1 MRLTSHD
8 LRDLQILKY
17 YRLVRKWACKTYG
30 LTDAD
35 LELLIYLDCKGRFT
49 RQEFID
55 GTYTMSWDKNRW
67 EKLRRNGWIEAWR
80 HRNRTTIKYSVFKT
94 SFKCS
99 HLISRIYRILLG
111 EEDIPFSKVVN
122 NAEGILDKVI
132 TTDKE
137 RDEAKLALKSL
148 LLEAEKEAFA
158 KEVEDRKSA
167 RDMYKDDAFIQKVLA
182 TLFTAAYF
190 GLSFM
195 MFKVFVVKEI
205 NLGEFEISFIST
217 IFGAMSAKV
226 NTVVDFFFG
235 GSSKK
240 NEQIKK

>member
-1 MRLTSHD
+1 M
-8 LRDLQILKY
+8 IGNIIG
-17 YRLVRKWACKTYG
+17 G
-30 LTDAD
+30 L
-35 LELLIYLDCKGRFT
+35 
-49 RQEFID
+49 
-55 GTYTMSWDKNRW
+55 
-67 EKLRRNGWIEAWR
+67 
-80 HRNRTTIKYSVFKT
+80 
-94 SFKCS
+94 
-99 HLISRIYRILLG
+99 
-111 EEDIPFSKVVN
+111 FSKVVD

-137 RDEAKLALKSL
+137 RDEAKLALKRL
-148 LLEAEKEAFA
+148 LLEEEKEAFA

-167 RDMYKDDAFIQKVLA
+167 RDMYKDDVFIQKILA

-195 MFKVFVVKEI
+195 MFRFFVMKDIE
-205 NLGEFEISFIST
+205 LGEFEISFIST

-240 NEQIKK
+240 NQEQNKNK

>member
-1 MRLTSHD
+1 M
-8 LRDLQILKY
+8 IGKI
-17 YRLVRKWACKTYG
+17 VGG
-30 LTDAD
+30 LF
-35 LELLIYLDCKGRFT
+35 G
-49 RQEFID
+49 
-55 GTYTMSWDKNRW
+55 
-67 EKLRRNGWIEAWR
+67 
-80 HRNRTTIKYSVFKT
+80 
-94 SFKCS
+94 
-99 HLISRIYRILLG
+99 
-111 EEDIPFSKVVN
+111 KVVE

-137 RDEAKLALKSL
+137 RDEAKLALKRL
-148 LLEAEKEAFA
+148 LLEAEAEAFA

-167 RDMYKDDAFIQKVLA
+167 RDMYKDDALIQKILA

-195 MFKVFVVKEI
+195 MFRYFVMGDIEM
-205 NLGEFEISFIST
+205 GEFEISFIST

-240 NEQIKK
+240 NEQQQQINNK

>member
-1 MRLTSHD
+1 M
-8 LRDLQILKY
+8 I
-17 YRLVRKWACKTYG
+17 G
-30 LTDAD
+30 
-35 LELLIYLDCKGRFT
+35 
-49 RQEFID
+49 
-55 GTYTMSWDKNRW
+55 N
-67 EKLRRNGWIEAWR
+67 
-80 HRNRTTIKYSVFKT
+80 
-94 SFKCS
+94 
-99 HLISRIYRILLG
+99 LLG
-111 EEDIPFSKVVN
+111 NLFTKVVD

-137 RDEAKLALKSL
+137 RDEAKLALKRL

-167 RDMYKDDAFIQKVLA
+167 RDMYKDDAVIQKILA
-182 TLFTAAYF
+182 SLFTIAYF

-195 MFKVFVVKEI
+195 MFRFFI
-205 NLGEFEISFIST
+205 LGDLNLGEFEISFIST

-240 NEQIKK
+240 NQEQNK

>member
-1 MRLTSHD
+1 M
-8 LRDLQILKY
+8 KN
-17 YRLVRKWACKTYG
+17 LVGG
-30 LTDAD
+30 L
-35 LELLIYLDCKGRFT
+35 
-49 RQEFID
+49 
-55 GTYTMSWDKNRW
+55 
-67 EKLRRNGWIEAWR
+67 
-80 HRNRTTIKYSVFKT
+80 
-94 SFKCS
+94 
-99 HLISRIYRILLG
+99 
-111 EEDIPFSKVVN
+111 FSKIVD

-137 RDEAKLALKSL
+137 RDEAKLALKRV

-167 RDMYKDDAFIQKVLA
+167 RDMYKDDAFIQKILA

-195 MFKVFVVKEI
+195 MFRYFVMGDIEM
-205 NLGEFEISFIST
+205 GEFEISFIST
-217 IFGAMSAKV
+217 IFGAMNAKV

-240 NEQIKK
+240 NEQQQINNK

>member
-1 MRLTSHD
+1 MIGNL
-8 LRDLQILKY
+8 IG
-17 YRLVRKWACKTYG
+17 G
-30 LTDAD
+30 L
-35 LELLIYLDCKGRFT
+35 
-49 RQEFID
+49 
-55 GTYTMSWDKNRW
+55 
-67 EKLRRNGWIEAWR
+67 
-80 HRNRTTIKYSVFKT
+80 
-94 SFKCS
+94 
-99 HLISRIYRILLG
+99 
-111 EEDIPFSKVVN
+111 FSKVVD

-137 RDEAKLALKSL
+137 RDEAKLALKQL
-148 LLEAEKEAFA
+148 LHEAEKEAFA

-167 RDMYKDDAFIQKVLA
+167 RDMYKDDAIIQKILA
-182 TLFTAAYF
+182 TLFTVAYF

-195 MFKVFVVKEI
+195 MFRFFVMGDL

-240 NEQIKK
+240 NEQQQNNK

>member
-1 MRLTSHD
+1 M
-8 LRDLQILKY
+8 IGNIIG
-17 YRLVRKWACKTYG
+17 G
-30 LTDAD
+30 L
-35 LELLIYLDCKGRFT
+35 
-49 RQEFID
+49 
-55 GTYTMSWDKNRW
+55 
-67 EKLRRNGWIEAWR
+67 
-80 HRNRTTIKYSVFKT
+80 
-94 SFKCS
+94 
-99 HLISRIYRILLG
+99 
-111 EEDIPFSKVVN
+111 FSKVVD

-148 LLEAEKEAFA
+148 LLEAEREAFA

-167 RDMYKDDAFIQKVLA
+167 RDMYKDDALIQKILA
-182 TLFTAAYF
+182 TLFTVAYF

-195 MFKVFVVKEI
+195 MFRFFVLGDI
-205 NLGEFEISFIST
+205 DMGEFEISFVST

-240 NEQIKK
+240 NQEQNK

>member
-1 MRLTSHD
+1 M
-8 LRDLQILKY
+8 IGNIIG
-17 YRLVRKWACKTYG
+17 G
-30 LTDAD
+30 L
-35 LELLIYLDCKGRFT
+35 
-49 RQEFID
+49 
-55 GTYTMSWDKNRW
+55 
-67 EKLRRNGWIEAWR
+67 
-80 HRNRTTIKYSVFKT
+80 
-94 SFKCS
+94 
-99 HLISRIYRILLG
+99 
-111 EEDIPFSKVVN
+111 FSKVVD

-137 RDEAKLALKSL
+137 RDEAKLALKQL

-167 RDMYKDDAFIQKVLA
+167 RDMYKDDAIIQKVLA
-182 TLFTAAYF
+182 TLFTVAYF

-195 MFKVFVVKEI
+195 MFRFFVMG
-205 NLGEFEISFIST
+205 NLDMGEFEISFIST

-240 NEQIKK
+240 NEQQK

>member
-1 MRLTSHD
+1 MIGS
-8 LRDLQILKY
+8 
-17 YRLVRKWACKTYG
+17 LVG
-30 LTDAD
+30 SL
-35 LELLIYLDCKGRFT
+35 
-49 RQEFID
+49 
-55 GTYTMSWDKNRW
+55 
-67 EKLRRNGWIEAWR
+67 
-80 HRNRTTIKYSVFKT
+80 
-94 SFKCS
+94 
-99 HLISRIYRILLG
+99 
-111 EEDIPFSKVVN
+111 FSKVVD

-137 RDEAKLALKSL
+137 RDEAKLALKRL
-148 LLEAEKEAFA
+148 LLEAETEAFA

-167 RDMYKDDAFIQKVLA
+167 RDMYKDDAIIQKILA
-182 TLFTAAYF
+182 TLFTIAYF

-195 MFKVFVVKEI
+195 MFRFFVLGEM

-240 NEQIKK
+240 NEQQQNK

>member
-1 MRLTSHD
+1 M
-8 LRDLQILKY
+8 IGNIIG
-17 YRLVRKWACKTYG
+17 G
-30 LTDAD
+30 L
-35 LELLIYLDCKGRFT
+35 
-49 RQEFID
+49 
-55 GTYTMSWDKNRW
+55 
-67 EKLRRNGWIEAWR
+67 
-80 HRNRTTIKYSVFKT
+80 
-94 SFKCS
+94 
-99 HLISRIYRILLG
+99 
-111 EEDIPFSKVVN
+111 FSKVVD

-137 RDEAKLALKSL
+137 RDEAKLALKRL
-148 LLEAEKEAFA
+148 LLEAETEAFA

-167 RDMYKDDAFIQKVLA
+167 RDMYKDDAFIQKILA

-240 NEQIKK
+240 NEQQNK

>member
-1 MRLTSHD
+1 M
-8 LRDLQILKY
+8 IGNIIG
-17 YRLVRKWACKTYG
+17 G
-30 LTDAD
+30 L
-35 LELLIYLDCKGRFT
+35 F
-49 RQEFID
+49 
-55 GTYTMSWDKNRW
+55 N
-67 EKLRRNGWIEAWR
+67 
-80 HRNRTTIKYSVFKT
+80 
-94 SFKCS
+94 
-99 HLISRIYRILLG
+99 
-111 EEDIPFSKVVN
+111 KVVN
-122 NAEGILDKVI
+122 NAEGILDKVV

-137 RDEAKLALKSL
+137 RAEAKLAIKSL

-167 RDMYKDDAFIQKVLA
+167 RDMYKDDAFIQKILA

-240 NEQIKK
+240 NEQQQNNK

>member
-1 MRLTSHD
+1 M
-8 LRDLQILKY
+8 IGKI
-17 YRLVRKWACKTYG
+17 ANG
-30 LTDAD
+30 LFGKIVD
-35 LELLIYLDCKGRFT
+35 
-49 RQEFID
+49 
-55 GTYTMSWDKNRW
+55 
-67 EKLRRNGWIEAWR
+67 
-80 HRNRTTIKYSVFKT
+80 
-94 SFKCS
+94 
-99 HLISRIYRILLG
+99 
-111 EEDIPFSKVVN
+111 

-137 RDEAKLALKSL
+137 RDEAKLALRRV
-148 LLEAEKEAFA
+148 LLEAEAEAFA

-167 RDMYKDDAFIQKVLA
+167 RDMYKDDAFIQKILA

-195 MFKVFVVKEI
+195 MFRYFVMGDIEM
-205 NLGEFEISFIST
+205 GEFEISFIST

-240 NEQIKK
+240 NEQQIKK